1 MPVSH
6 DTATFLIAIGLAI
19 MVLGAVQGT
28 FGWSAFNR
36 VHPWGASRRAGWL
49 IAAGGTVLAGI
60 GAAVSAMTS

>member
-1 MPVSH
+1 MSVSH
-6 DTATFLIAIGLAI
+6 DTLGFLIATGLAI

-49 IAAGGTVLAGI
+49 IAATGTVLAAGA
-60 GAAVSAMTS
+60 AAVSAMTS